1 MAWTN
6 LSQTISAIRRSLT
19 ADGGT
24 ALPANAGVLEER
36 VLSALLAKVR
46 ANEWTDVDQ
55 FFAQYGGQSGV
66 TPAHVQAGVTAFLDD
81 LAGCLLRMEGAG
93 RFAGSRSSDPA
104 RSYFDYFLIE
114 LRLADHYSWATS
126 GALRG
131 RFNRLLQAAR
141 AQAGAEAAQSRIAR
155 LEQRWVTHWLE
166 YFRESGSRFS
176 EERRTL
182 WRFILMNWS
191 DFAGDASRL
200 GSQAT
205 PAGWGVA
212 RDPGTPWY
220 ESLDSVDNLLLVGD
234 RTLAETRAVSA
245 RGAGSVDGFWIDIFN
260 RHHQNYYMLFE
271 HGLVCQQNIGAQM
284 PGTGV
289 AVQAHRAAIARATT
303 GSQTTLQTNVPH
315 WNVLRDS
322 MLQRHEVRFLALR
335 QCYYRYWSLNHRA
348 PTGSGHLAAA
358 GIYIPVSGGW
368 GVRPLNWSGIA
379 GVSGTRASAR
389 SSSSGCASPGRPR
402 VRTAITARLD
412 VC

>member
-24 ALPANAGVLEER
+24 ALPASASVLESN
-36 VLSALLAKVR
+36 VLAALLAKVR
-46 ANEWTDVDQ
+46 GNEWTDVDQ

-66 TPAHVQAGVTAFLDD
+66 TAAHVQAGVTAFLDD

-93 RFAGSRSSDPA
+93 RFAGSRSSEPA
-104 RSYFDYFLIE
+104 RSYFDYFLLE
-114 LRLADHYSWATS
+114 LRLADHYNWATQ

-131 RFNRLLQAAR
+131 RFNRLLQAAS

-166 YFRESGSRFS
+166 YFRTSGNRFS

-182 WRFILMNWS
+182 WRFILLNWS

-200 GSQAT
+200 GSRAT
-205 PAGWGVA
+205 PAGWGVS
-212 RDPGTPWY
+212 RDPGTLWY
-220 ESLDSVDNLLLVGD
+220 ESLDSVDNLLVPGD

-245 RGAGSVDGFWIDIFN
+245 RGAGAGDGFWIDIFN
-260 RHHQNYYMLFE
+260 RHHQNYFMLFVQ
-271 HGLVCQQNIGAQM
+271 GMAYQQNIGAQLA
-284 PGTGV
+284 GTGV
-289 AVQAHRAAIARATT
+289 ADQAHRDAIAQATAS
-303 GSQTTLQTNVPH
+303 SQTALQTTIPH
-315 WNVLRDS
+315 WHMLRDS
-322 MLQRHEVRFLALR
+322 LMQRHEVRFLALR
-335 QCYYRYWSLNHRA
+335 QCYYRYWSLNNPA
-348 PTGSGHLAAA
+348 PRGSSHLEAA
-358 GIYIPVSGGW
+358 GIYIAISGSW
-368 GVRPLNWSGIA
+368 SVRPMDWAGISGA
-379 GVSGTRASAR
+379 SGTRASAR

-402 VRTAITARLD
+402 VRTAITARQD